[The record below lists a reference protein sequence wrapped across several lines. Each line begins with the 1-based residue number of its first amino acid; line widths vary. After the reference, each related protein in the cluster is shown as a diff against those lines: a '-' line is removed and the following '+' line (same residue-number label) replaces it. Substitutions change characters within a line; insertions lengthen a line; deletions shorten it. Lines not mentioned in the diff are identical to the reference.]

1 MTAPLHDR
9 RRGTSGAGL
18 PDTQRGM
25 RRRNLSRVMHAVATH
40 GPLSRA
46 AVASRIGLTRAAVS
60 TLVDELIR
68 SGLLDELGPERPGR
82 VGRPGSALAVS
93 AMGPVGIGAEVG
105 VDHLAVCAVDLRGE
119 IRARAGRRSANRD
132 RSPAPVL
139 RELAA
144 LVRQV
149 CAEAQQQGLVPAGL
163 AVAVPGL
170 VARETTTVVRA
181 PNLGWHDIDLSRLLP
196 VDLPLTVDNEA
207 NFGALAELWLGNESP
222 EDFLHVSAEIG
233 IGAALVVEG
242 RLLRGTRGFAGELG
256 HVPVRPDGPACPCG
270 GRGCLEQYA
279 GEGAVLR
286 AAGLGAGGLGG
297 EGDLGGA
304 GGAGGSGGAGGTSG
318 SGGAEGVGD
327 SGGSGGSGGSSGSG
341 ASGRSVEVRGEVLAE
356 RAAAG
361 DERVRR
367 ALSEAGTALG
377 IALTGAVNLLDPQ
390 AVVLGGALSRLAP
403 WLLPALEQEL
413 SERTAGRAC
422 GVTASGLGPDG
433 PLLGAA
439 HSVARAVLDDPAGVG
454 AGGTP
459 SGGGQSARR
468 A

>member
-1 MTAPLHDR
+1 MTAPLHDQ
-9 RRGTSGAGL
+9 RRGPSGARL
-18 PDTQRGM
+18 PDTQQGM
-25 RRRNLSRVMHAVATH
+25 RRRNLSRVMHAVASH

-93 AMGPVGIGAEVG
+93 ATGPVGIGAEVG

-119 IRARAGRRSANRD
+119 IRARAERRSANRG

-139 RELAA
+139 EDLSA

-149 CAEAQQQGLVPAGL
+149 CVEAQRQGLTPEGL

-170 VARETTTVVRA
+170 VARDTRTVVRA
-181 PNLGWHDIDLSRLLP
+181 PNLGWHDVDLSRLLP
-196 VDLPLTVDNEA
+196 GDLPLTVDNEA
-207 NFGALAELWLGNESP
+207 NFGALAELWLGEESP

-233 IGAALVVEG
+233 IGAALVVDG

-256 HVPVRPDGPACPCG
+256 HVPVHPDGPACPCG

-279 GEGAVLR
+279 GEEAVLR
-286 AAGLGAGGLGG
+286 AAGLRVGGL
-297 EGDLGGA
+297 
-304 GGAGGSGGAGGTSG
+304 GGSGGACGGGDGRGDRGESG
-318 SGGAEGVGD
+318 SR
-327 SGGSGGSGGSSGSG
+327 GSGDPSELG
-341 ASGRSVEVRGEVLAE
+341 EERGEVLAE

-361 DERVRR
+361 DDTVRR
-367 ALSEAGTALG
+367 ALSDAGTALG
-377 IALTGAVNLLDPQ
+377 IALTGAVNLVDPR
-390 AVVLGGALSRLAP
+390 AIVLGGALSRLAP
-403 WLLPALEQEL
+403 WLLPALEREL

-422 GVTASGLGPDG
+422 GVTVSRFGSDG

-439 HSVARAVLDDPAGVG
+439 HSVTRAVLDDPAGLGVG
-454 AGGTP
+454 VGVGEATSTDGAHAPQRT
-459 SGGGQSARR
+459 
-468 A
+468 